1 MSAVRKETG
10 ETGKRAHVIFSN
22 TLSLAHTPTYYSFI
36 SIFVCSISRDN
47 SPIQVQKAGRFFPLL
62 VASFSACFS
71 STSRSLC
78 HSTSTVAYFLQIHF
92 LIGAAERRC
101 CYAQSTEACAE
112 NTTHRKRW
120 FVMGVVC
127 GGATEP
133 QLHRTHLTDT
143 TSHRH
148 QHIIG

>member
-1 MSAVRKETG
+1 M
-10 ETGKRAHVIFSN
+10 
-22 TLSLAHTPTYYSFI
+22 
-36 SIFVCSISRDN
+36 CSISRDN

-127 GGATEP
+127 GGSTEHISQTP
-133 QLHRTHLTDT
+133 TYYRVVFETKKNTKVSQPSGNQLHGHL
-143 TSHRH
+143 SGLKAIKRRSLNV
-148 QHIIG
+148 